1 MGMTDLRNAFRARRT
16 LFLALMTIAGLM
28 LCLTV
33 MHAMP
38 GEHAENVGPMAMSTV
53 AGHSETQSAQGTGAL
68 GGGSLGDGALG
79 DGALGDGA
87 LGDGALGGGALGGA
101 MACQGPCGQDHIM
114 MASACAIALLVPLI
128 LIGAARISSGWR
140 PSTRSLDWLA
150 HRVGALPLPMP
161 PSLLFLSI
169 SRT

>member
-79 DGALGDGA
+79 DGALG
-87 LGDGALGGGALGGA
+87 GA

-114 MASACAIALLVPLI
+114 MASACAIALLVPLV

-150 HRVGALPLPMP
+150 HRVGALPPPMP